1 MFYLTVPIEAKYY
14 AKIYENA
21 STYTYHDMSCYGSDI
36 GLWISIC
43 YVKWEGK

>member
-21 STYTYHDMSCYGSDI
+21 STYDMSCYGSDI
-36 GLWISIC
+36 GPWISIC